1 VASLPGRVR
10 RHGRPHDEPLATMSR
25 KALLW
30 LSGGLAVAAVTS
42 LIIGMMLLQKDI
54 ASYIASHY
62 QEYSRDANG
71 TRYVCTGSPDDV
83 ADELA
88 DYDEPEARADN
99 GKNEYLRYSNNI
111 VIVGPDGNR
120 PCTIRVESLGA
131 GYSHGAFIFLGPG
144 FSPGSPSSG
153 AGGTPGGP
161 GGTK

>member
-1 VASLPGRVR
+1 
-10 RHGRPHDEPLATMSR
+10 MSR
-25 KALLW
+25 ISRKGLFW
-30 LSGGLAVAAVTS
+30 LSGGLAVAAIVS
-42 LIIGMMLLQKDI
+42 LVFGIILLNKDI

-62 QEYSRDANG
+62 HEYSRDANG

-83 ADELA
+83 ADTLA
-88 DYDEPEARADN
+88 EYQEPEARAAN
-99 GKNEYLRYSNNI
+99 GNSEYLRYSNNI
-111 VIVGPDGNR
+111 VIVGPDGQY
-120 PCTIRVESLGA
+120 PCSIRVENLSA